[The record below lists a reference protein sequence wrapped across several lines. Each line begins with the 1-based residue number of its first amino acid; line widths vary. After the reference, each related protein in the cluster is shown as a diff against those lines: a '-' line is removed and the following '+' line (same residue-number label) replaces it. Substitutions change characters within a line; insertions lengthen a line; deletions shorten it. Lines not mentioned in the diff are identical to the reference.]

1 MKNNKSKYQSI
12 DYYLN
17 LPWTYTIEQA
27 RDENNKKIYV
37 IKVNELP
44 GAVVDAPS
52 VAKAMKLIEEVMI
65 ISFEMYMES
74 GDEIP
79 EPIDE
84 ANYKGNIAYR
94 TTPRRHYQ
102 LVQEAKKRNQSLS
115 QCIDTLLE
123 VGQTVLKKK

>member
-1 MKNNKSKYQSI
+1 MKNNKTNYKSL

-27 RDENNKKIYV
+27 RDENDEKIYV

-44 GAVVDAPS
+44 GAVTDAPTIEQ
-52 VAKAMKLIEEVMI
+52 AMKAIEEVMI

-94 TTPRRHYQ
+94 TSPRRHYS

-115 QCIDTLLE
+115 QCIDTLLDA
-123 VGQTVLKKK
+123 GQTILKKK